1 MERKKLT
8 VSHNSTVI
16 RLLNGPQQPT
26 QTHGIFNG
34 TACGIARETLKSI
47 TVVPFRPV
55 IIVRHATAKLFVVL
69 HTFIYFFNSPLDP
82 PRYPSTTAGSCF
94 LSELHRFAINHAE
107 SHLTQLASYSLQC
120 IAILVIF
127 FFRFCVD
134 FCCSF
139 CSVLSIIL
147 SSSSSS

>member
-34 TACGIARETLKSI
+34 TACGIARATLKSI

-82 PRYPSTTAGSCF
+82 HVTHQQLPGHAFYLNYTDLLLTTQ
-94 LSELHRFAINHAE
+94 NH
-107 SHLTQLASYSLQC
+107 
-120 IAILVIF
+120 I
-127 FFRFCVD
+127 
-134 FCCSF
+134 
-139 CSVLSIIL
+139 
-147 SSSSSS
+147 